1 MIFFSFFPPLKII
14 DKRLH
19 DYRVMS
25 RLVREISLMEL
36 LSHENVVK
44 LYETFET
51 AESLF
56 LILEFI
62 PGVNLDEHLQR
73 SGGSLSEPEARAIF
87 RQMVT
92 AVSYCHSRWVVH
104 RDLKVRRPRSFSF
117 YCLLL
122 TSYFM

>member
-1 MIFFSFFPPLKII
+1 MWTDIVFFTLTLKKKKII

-56 LILEFI
+56 LVLEFI

-73 SGGSLSEPEARAIF
+73 SGGSLSEHEARAIF

-104 RDLKVRRPRSFSF
+104 RDLKVMVF
-117 YCLLL
+117 YR
-122 TSYFM
+122 